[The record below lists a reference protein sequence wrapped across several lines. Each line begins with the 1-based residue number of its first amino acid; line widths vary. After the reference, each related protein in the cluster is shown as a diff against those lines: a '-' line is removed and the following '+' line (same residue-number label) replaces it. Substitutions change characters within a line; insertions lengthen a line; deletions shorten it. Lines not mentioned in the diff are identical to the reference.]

1 MAWVERMS
9 VKIYDSTI
17 GAFKDAET
25 PLIWD
30 EQAQAWKDSVGLVW
44 NESAQ
49 AWEERWGAIKSTLYL
64 YNEGDE
70 CTDVTGGWQPY
81 AYRMYNWG
89 IAKAPSVSKGS
100 KSITVSMT
108 ANSTQNR
115 GVLMPVNKT
124 NTDGY
129 KRVCF
134 HIVSATISE
143 VNQSTGV
150 NIHTGNIFNGYTF
163 DDIQTVLV
171 VGQDAGGKVTDKI
184 VTVEFNSLEEKN
196 IAVVLTLS
204 QGDTASI
211 TFDKVWLEK

>member
-1 MAWVERMS
+1 MA
-9 VKIYDSTI
+9 VKIW
-17 GAFKDAET
+17 DAET

-49 AWEERWGAIKSTLYL
+49 AWEERWENRKLWLYKD
-64 YNEGDE
+64 GDE
-70 CTDVTGGWQPY
+70 CASVTGGWQPY
-81 AYRMYNWG
+81 AYRMYDWG
-89 IAKAPSVSKGS
+89 TAKAPSVSKGS
-100 KSITVSMT
+100 KSITASMT
-108 ANSTQNR
+108 ANSSQNR

-143 VNQSTGV
+143 VNQATGI

-163 DDIQTVLV
+163 NDIQTVLV

-196 IAVVLTLS
+196 IAVVFTLS
-204 QGDTASI
+204 LGNTASI